1 MAALDPNLKLA
12 YAEAKWDLEYF
23 QAGLAQ
29 LKQVVHMCIL
39 SLGPYL
45 THTLMQFDSYH
56 IAVAEEMEGHE
67 KDHQTCV

>member
-12 YAEAKWDLEYF
+12 YAEAKWDSEYF

-29 LKQVVHMCIL
+29 LKWVVCMCIL
-39 SLGPYL
+39 SLGCHL
-45 THTLMQFDSYH
+45 THPLMQFDSYH
-56 IAVAEEMEGHE
+56 VAVAEETEGHE